1 MILIAAALHEQLFD
15 KGESLEIVEHCI
27 VLPVYNILNRI
38 LFFRQF
44 PDSSAASSDPGASN
58 LLCGAP
64 HLPHQ
69 DLHHEQRP
77 AQESAGAHELKAH
90 LPCSL

>member
-1 MILIAAALHEQLFD
+1 MATLHEQMFD
-15 KGESLEIVEHCI
+15 KGEFLEIVEHCM
-27 VLPVYNILNRI
+27 VLFVYNILNRI
-38 LFFRQF
+38 VLFVFFRQF
-44 PDSSAASSDPGASN
+44 SDSSAASSDPGASN

-77 AQESAGAHELKAH
+77 AQESAGTHELKAH